1 MWNFS
6 KGWRGGGGRSP
17 TPLPPP
23 LVLIT
28 WRALGSSF
36 LLFLL
41 IHFWHQ
47 VLSPR
52 TLLFMRP
59 SPPPWKSICR
69 YLFNVARFGAP
80 MSINIWPGYLLIF
93 NLRFLQNYIY
103 THISVYNFD
112 GCQAWSQ
119 PGSFS
124 LRIVRKSSIETPSN
138 DVSRVS
144 KVFLENFSMVS
155 VYTRTYSHE
164 IGLRERQIEIKRDLS
179 RQRSAPTRSNLSA
192 KDWKTRLLRA
202 RNLLCQSHPRTDRS
216 TWKV

>member
-1 MWNFS
+1 MKFLERV
-6 KGWRGGGGRSP
+6 KGRRVAI
-17 TPLPPP
+17 TDPPP
-23 LVLIT
+23 PRSNYLASARIVFPPI
-28 WRALGSSF
+28 SINSF
-36 LLFLL
+36 LAPT
-41 IHFWHQ
+41 
-47 VLSPR
+47 LSPR

-155 VYTRTYSHE
+155 HSYVFS
-164 IGLRERQIEIKRDLS
+164 RDWVEGTAN
-179 RQRSAPTRSNLSA
+179 R
-192 KDWKTRLLRA
+192 D
-202 RNLLCQSHPRTDRS
+202 
-216 TWKV
+216 